1 MTTWND
7 IFEPVKKFSGN
18 LEERPQQALLGQ
30 SIIET
35 LTDTG
40 TLLGNAPTGSGKSFA
55 TLVPAIDFVK
65 RTRKPVVFSVTTL
78 ALQDQISKKDLPFLF
93 KVYGGFT
100 YAVLKGRGQYLC
112 LNNMKQMTMGDSKLN
127 SLYMKLDGAG
137 LTTGERSEVEARIGK
152 VDDLVWSKMCG
163 ESQRCSEMNCDEA
176 KCYGVKARSKAVGKD
191 IVVVNHSVLI
201 ANQES
206 KKFGGGFLGA
216 EGDFPVLMV
225 DEAHELE
232 NSIISFLSTRVNEWE
247 LNNLQSA
254 ISKGVASAVERGLL
268 PINERKVNSSL
279 DRLKSNFEF
288 IIDFYH
294 KLCLSEGREWDKEST
309 KVTKK
314 VVSVRSSAEI
324 KTMGKRFSSEM
335 LDEMFEDLQ
344 TLHQTYGQL
353 KVAWEKAVALEEG
366 KLRVLSKAMNKAND
380 LYMHMKKIF
389 EACDTSQGYSLDFG
403 TPYGVILN
411 GYTNHKGENKGSL
424 YITPLEVS
432 SYAEQLF
439 QGKTCIFVS
448 ATLKD
453 ISAPRGQEFNY
464 FIKSMGL
471 NPENIR
477 TLDLEAVFDYGS
489 QQLVYISGSKY
500 AIERNR
506 LGGVK
511 YSLDELYDLIMAAEG
526 RSLILFTSN
535 AELEEAL
542 RYLSQEGIPYPLY
555 AQGGSLDKQEL
566 VDAFMS
572 EKNSVL
578 LGSKSFFTG
587 VDFHGEACSLVVLV
601 KFPNPRF
608 DDLCKL
614 RLNWW
619 SKKGYRNWY
628 EREAL
633 SVFQQG
639 AGRLIRKGDDF
650 GVVAVLDKRA
660 TDPNEKVYAS
670 VGKGVTAMG
679 SSVTRDIKDVKNFL
693 GGKL

>member
-30 SIIET
+30 EIIDT
-35 LTDTG
+35 LQDG
-40 TLLGNAPTGSGKSFA
+40 GVLLGNAPTGSGKSFA
-55 TLVPAIDFVK
+55 TLVPAIDYVK
-65 RTRKPVVFSVTTL
+65 RTRKQVVFSVTTL

-112 LNNMKQMTMGDSKLN
+112 LNNMKQMTMGDPKLN

-137 LTTGERSEVEARIGK
+137 LATGERAEVEARVGK

-201 ANQES
+201 ANHES

-232 NSIISFLSTRVNEWE
+232 NSIIGFLSTRVNKWE
-247 LNNLQSA
+247 LNTLQGA
-254 ISKGVASAVERGLL
+254 ITKGVASAVERGLY
-268 PINERKVNSSL
+268 PINERKVTGAL
-279 DRLKSNFEF
+279 DRLNDNFDF
-288 IIDFYH
+288 LIQFYH
-294 KLCLSEGREWDKEST
+294 GLCTYEGREWDKETT
-309 KVTKK
+309 KITKK
-314 VVSVRSSAEI
+314 VVSVRAPENI
-324 KTMGKRFSSEM
+324 KAMGRRFSGTM

-353 KVAWEKAVALEEG
+353 KASWEKAVALDDG
-366 KLRVLSKAMNKAND
+366 KLRVLTKAMNKAND
-380 LYMHMKKIF
+380 LYMYMKKIF
-389 EACDTSQGYSLDFG
+389 EACDTSQGYSMDYG

-411 GYTNHKGENKGSL
+411 GYHNRDGDVMGSL
-424 YITPLEVS
+424 HITPLEVS
-432 SYAEQLF
+432 AYAEQMF
-439 QGKTCIFVS
+439 AGKTCIFVS

-453 ISAPRGQEFNY
+453 ISAPSGKEFNY
-464 FIKSMGL
+464 FVQSMGL
-471 NPENIR
+471 DSKTVQ

-489 QQLVYISGSKY
+489 QQLVYISGNTYS
-500 AIERNR
+500 IGGNR

-511 YSLDELYDLIMAAEG
+511 YSLEELYDLIMAAKG
-526 RSLILFTSN
+526 RTLVLFTSN

-542 RYLSQEGIPYPLY
+542 QYLSQTGIPYPLY
-555 AQGGSLDKQEL
+555 AQGGSMDKQEL
-566 VDAFMS
+566 VDSFMS

-628 EREAL
+628 EMEAL

-693 GGKL
+693 GGKR